1 MIVQVV
7 QENPSSRIRISGTK
21 DCDNEFILLSAI
33 TLLTYVA
40 KKENIGVDE
49 LLDNCHLKIKEM
61 KVKNL

>member
-7 QENPSSRIRISGTK
+7 QETPAERIRIGGTE
-21 DCDNEFILLSAI
+21 DCDNEFILLSAL

-40 KKENIGVDE
+40 KSENMGVDE
-49 LLDNCHLKIKEM
+49 LIDNCHLKLIEM

>member
-7 QENPSSRIRISGTK
+7 QETPAERIRIGGTE
-21 DCDNEFILLSAI
+21 DCDNEFILLSAL

-40 KKENIGVDE
+40 KSENMGVDE
-49 LLDNCHLKIKEM
+49 LIDNRHSKLIEM

>member
-7 QENPSSRIRISGTK
+7 QETPAERVRIGGTE
-21 DCDNEFILLSAI
+21 DCDNEFILLSAL

-40 KKENIGVDE
+40 KSENMGVDE
-49 LLDNCHLKIKEM
+49 LIDNCHSKLIEM